1 MLDSG
6 IMLYDWMENNVSQS
20 DGSWINDFSNP
31 WKGTSVFGAI
41 SLGEGIKNCGGIL
54 ESKDLK
60 RMRERLRK
68 AANFIDS
75 FIKFGKSD
83 VKFAGPNINYLAAA
97 AHALAISGEV
107 LDEPKFTER
116 AKYFGKGSIKYI
128 TEKDFLIYGE
138 TQPTGLTSPNGCKG
152 VDLGYNVEETIPSLV
167 GYALVTGDK
176 EALDIMEKTMKV
188 HIEFM
193 LPDGAWDNS
202 WGTRNFKWTYWGSR
216 TSDGCQ
222 AGFAALADRDSRFYT
237 AALKNLELLSAYTH
251 GGLLY
256 GGPHFR
262 SHGQPPCIHH
272 TLLTSSRSR
281 SFSTPTRK
289 LRNPPQN
296 FPGKAHTG

>member
-41 SLGEGIKNCGGIL
+41 SLGKGIKNCGGIL

-116 AKYFGKGSIKYI
+116 AKYFGKGSIRYI

-202 WGTRNFKWTYWGSR
+202 WGTRNFKWTYWDSR

-222 AGFAALADRDSRFYT
+222 AGFAALARRNRPCVYKCLFYS
-237 AALKNLELLSAYTH
+237 KYV
-251 GGLLY
+251 
-256 GGPHFR
+256 
-262 SHGQPPCIHH
+262 
-272 TLLTSSRSR
+272 
-281 SFSTPTRK
+281 
-289 LRNPPQN
+289 N
-296 FPGKAHTG
+296 FFFCLVLIFE

>member
-31 WKGTSVFGAI
+31 WKGASVFGAI

-107 LDEPKFTER
+107 L
-116 AKYFGKGSIKYI
+116 
-128 TEKDFLIYGE
+128 E
-138 TQPTGLTSPNGCKG
+138 T
-152 VDLGYNVEETIPSLV
+152 V
-167 GYALVTGDK
+167 
-176 EALDIMEKTMKV
+176 
-188 HIEFM
+188 
-193 LPDGAWDNS
+193 
-202 WGTRNFKWTYWGSR
+202 
-216 TSDGCQ
+216 
-222 AGFAALADRDSRFYT
+222 
-237 AALKNLELLSAYTH
+237 
-251 GGLLY
+251 
-256 GGPHFR
+256 
-262 SHGQPPCIHH
+262 
-272 TLLTSSRSR
+272 
-281 SFSTPTRK
+281 
-289 LRNPPQN
+289 
-296 FPGKAHTG
+296 

>member
-20 DGSWINDFSNP
+20 DDSWINDFSNP

-152 VDLGYNVEETIPSLV
+152 GRFGIQCRGDNTVACRIRPRNRRQRGARLNGKDHESPHRICAPRRRMGQQLGH
-167 GYALVTGDK
+167 AQ
-176 EALDIMEKTMKV
+176 
-188 HIEFM
+188 F
-193 LPDGAWDNS
+193 
-202 WGTRNFKWTYWGSR
+202 
-216 TSDGCQ
+216 
-222 AGFAALADRDSRFYT
+222 
-237 AALKNLELLSAYTH
+237 
-251 GGLLY
+251 
-256 GGPHFR
+256 
-262 SHGQPPCIHH
+262 
-272 TLLTSSRSR
+272 
-281 SFSTPTRK
+281 
-289 LRNPPQN
+289 
-296 FPGKAHTG
+296 